1 MIAELVHTSLPRGLD
16 GGTGFTVA
24 GRTGGMPRALID
36 ALSALS
42 GLPEAWQG
50 ASDAARAMHATR
62 CIQWQG
68 VARWVA
74 SVIRPCGVDHTG
86 RGNRI
91 AHHRLLESSEIEHAC
106 PVAIL
111 QDAARWMPAW
121 SGAPREMDPPPSIG
135 AMPGAAG
142 ATLWKR
148 MLGDEGVAD
157 AALEVAMRSGV
168 GAWVV
173 VPTGCDR
180 LQLLA
185 ELVGALSLR
194 ERWTRGWSTRALRP
208 SGGPAPMIC
217 VIDAQEPALESLG
230 NPAWVIR
237 ADSLRPKRRATRG
250 PTLEHGA
257 SISPAATGRI
267 TWEPERRLGV
277 ASAPAVDA
285 PAAAVPD
292 HTEPVEGS
300 AEREIAV
307 AVTLEEA
314 PASRGKAFL
323 WAAVALGLMATVG
336 WLLWKARGA

>member
-24 GRTGGMPRALID
+24 GRTGGMPRALSD

-42 GLPEAWQG
+42 GLPEAWRG
-50 ASDAARAMHATR
+50 APDDQRALHATR
-62 CIQWQG
+62 CIEWQG
-68 VARWVA
+68 GARWVA

-217 VIDAQEPALESLG
+217 VIDAREPALETLG
-230 NPAWVIR
+230 DPAWVIR
-237 ADSLRPKRRATRG
+237 AESLRPAPHSRSTKIGGAAQMAEP
-250 PTLEHGA
+250 PTSDRL
-257 SISPAATGRI
+257 
-267 TWEPERRLGV
+267 TWQPERRLGV
-277 ASAPAVDA
+277 GVVQASDAAPSIPTITGEPSESPPDR
-285 PAAAVPD
+285 AVP
-292 HTEPVEGS
+292 
-300 AEREIAV
+300 I

-314 PASRGKAFL
+314 PTSRGWKVL
-323 WAAVALGLMATVG
+323 WLAAVLGAVTLTG
-336 WLLWKARGA
+336 WFLLKGRGA